1 MAQLTSNTTAFIE
14 SQQYSQFILDN
25 LHDYLLPEGMYRD
38 VTDFGS
44 GTTLNIKTV
53 GTVTLQDAAED
64 TPLNFTNIDT
74 GTITLAITDYIG
86 DAWKVSDDLRED
98 GSQVDTLMAMRAMES
113 TRSLGENHETR
124 FLAVADAAQ
133 DKTGGASG
141 LNLVNARPH
150 RWIAGGDGVTTRTVA
165 LADFVNMKLA
175 FDKANAPAG
184 GRIAIVDPIV
194 EATLNTLISA
204 TTVVNNTPQFQG
216 VLNEGFA
223 RDHRF
228 VRNIMGWDIYT
239 SNFLPSLAA
248 TETINGAAYALA
260 GGAGGDA
267 VTAAVGDKANL
278 FMCVADDSCKPV
290 MHAWRR
296 APQTEGWR
304 AEEERA
310 DKYQVTSRFG
320 FGVQRLD
327 TLGVILTDSATY

>member
-1 MAQLTSNTTAFIE
+1 
-14 SQQYSQFILDN
+14 
-25 LHDYLLPEGMYRD
+25 
-38 VTDFGS
+38 
-44 GTTLNIKTV
+44 
-53 GTVTLQDAAED
+53 
-64 TPLNFTNIDT
+64 
-74 GTITLAITDYIG
+74 
-86 DAWKVSDDLRED
+86 
-98 GSQVDTLMAMRAMES
+98 
-113 TRSLGENHETR
+113 
-124 FLAVADAAQ
+124 
-133 DKTGGASG
+133 
-141 LNLVNARPH
+141 
-150 RWIAGGDGVTTRTVA
+150 
-165 LADFVNMKLA
+165 MKLA
-175 FDKANAPAG
+175 FDKANAPAS

-239 SNFLPSLAA
+239 SNFLPSLTVVEALNAA
-248 TETINGAAYALA
+248 PYKLA
-260 GGAGGDA
+260 N
-267 VTAAVGDKANL
+267 TASVAGDKANI

-304 AEEERA
+304 AEEERG

-327 TLGVILTDSATY
+327 TLGVVLTHPSNY

>member
-1 MAQLTSNTTAFIE
+1 MAHNTANTTAFIE
-14 SQQYSQFILDN
+14 AQQYSQFILDN

-74 GTITLAITDYIG
+74 GNITLSITDYIG
-86 DAWKVSDDLRED
+86 DAWKVTDDLRED

-113 TRSLGENHETR
+113 TRALGENHEGR
-124 FLAVADAAQ
+124 FLAIANGGQTAAD
-133 DKTGGASG
+133 
-141 LNLVNARPH
+141 LNLVNGRPH
-150 RWIAGGDGVTTRTVA
+150 RWVAGGSGAATRNVV
-165 LADFVNMKLA
+165 LADFVSMKLA
-175 FDKANAPAG
+175 FDKANAPAS

-194 EATLNTLISA
+194 EATLNSLISQ
-204 TTVVNNTPQFQG
+204 TSVVNNTPQFQG

-239 SNFLPSLAA
+239 SNFLPSLTA
-248 TETINGAAYALA
+248 TEAINGAAYDLA
-260 GGAGGDA
+260 ND
-267 VTAAVGDKANL
+267 TAEVGDKANI

-304 AEEERA
+304 DQEERA

-320 FGVQRLD
+320 FGVQRAD
-327 TLGVILTDSATY
+327 TLGVLLTDDATY

>member
-1 MAQLTSNTTAFIE
+1 MSQLTSNTTAFIE
-14 SQQYSQFILDN
+14 AQQYSQFILDN
-25 LHDYLLPEGMYRD
+25 LHDYLLPEGMWRD

-74 GTITLAITDYIG
+74 GTINLTITDYIG

-113 TRSLGENHETR
+113 TRALGENHEGR
-124 FLAVADAAQ
+124 FLGTANNGQTVAN
-133 DKTGGASG
+133 
-141 LNLVNARPH
+141 LNLVNGRPH
-150 RWIAGGDGVTTRTVA
+150 RWVAGGAGGTSRNIV
-165 LADFVNMKLA
+165 LADFVSMKLA
-175 FDKANAPAG
+175 FDKANAPAS

-194 EATLNTLISA
+194 EATLNSLISQ
-204 TTVVNNTPQFQG
+204 TSVVNNTPQFQG

-239 SNFLPSLAA
+239 SNFLPSL
-248 TETINGAAYALA
+248 
-260 GGAGGDA
+260 
-267 VTAAVGDKANL
+267 TAAEIIDGSTYDLANDTAEIGDKANV

-304 AEEERA
+304 DNEERA

-320 FGVQRLD
+320 FGVQRAD
-327 TLGVILTDSATY
+327 TLGVILTDDTTY

>member
-14 SQQYSQFILDN
+14 AQQYSQFILDN

-113 TRSLGENHETR
+113 TRALGENHETR
-124 FLAVADAAQ
+124 FLAVANTAQTAAN
-133 DKTGGASG
+133 

-150 RWIAGGDGVTTRTVA
+150 RWIGGGAGVTTRNIA
-165 LADFVNMKLA
+165 LADFVAMKLA

-194 EATLNTLISA
+194 EATLNGLISVQ
-204 TTVVNNTPQFQG
+204 TVVDNTPQFVG

-223 RDHRF
+223 RDHKF
-228 VRNIMGWDIYT
+228 VRNIMGWDVYT
-239 SNFLPSLAA
+239 SNFLPSLTA
-248 TETINGAAYALA
+248 TEVIDASAYGL
-260 GGAGGDA
+260 GGASTL
-267 VTAAVGDKANL
+267 TAQIGDKANV
-278 FMCVADDSCKPV
+278 FMCVADDSCKPI

-296 APQTEGWR
+296 APMTEGWR
-304 AEEERA
+304 AEEERG

-320 FGVQRLD
+320 LGAQRVD
-327 TLGVILTDSATY
+327 TLGVILTDELTY

>member
-1 MAQLTSNTTAFIE
+1 MAQLTSNTAAFIE

-25 LHDYLLPEGMYRD
+25 LHDFLLPEGMYRD

-64 TPLNFTNIDT
+64 VPLNFTNIDT
-74 GTITLAITDYIG
+74 GTITLGITEYIG
-86 DAWKVSDDLRED
+86 DAYKVSDDLRED

-113 TRSLGENHETR
+113 TRALGENHETK
-124 FLAVADAAQ
+124 FLSTANAGQTAAN
-133 DKTGGASG
+133 

-150 RWIAGGDGVTTRTVA
+150 RFVAGDGTDRHME
-165 LADFVNMKLA
+165 LKDFVAMKLS
-175 FDKANAPAG
+175 FDKANAPAS

-194 EATLNTLISA
+194 EASLNNLI
-204 TTVVNNTPQFQG
+204 TQTNVINNTPQFQG
-216 VLNEGFA
+216 IVNEGFA
-223 RDHRF
+223 KDHRF
-228 VRNIMGWDIYT
+228 VRNIMGFDVYT
-239 SNFLPSLAA
+239 SNFLPSLTA
-248 TETINGAAYALA
+248 TEAINGSSVGVAN
-260 GGAGGDA
+260 D
-267 VTAAVGDKANL
+267 TAEIGDKANI

-296 APQTEGWR
+296 APQVEGWR
-304 AEEERA
+304 SEVERA

-327 TLGVILTDSATY
+327 TLGVILTDDATY